1 MPIVED
7 AQQTLQ
13 RFSKYVQELID
24 LFKRFDITG
33 SKALWCLWKAIGNG
47 EFRKAWNRIW
57 IEIAESDGGKLTL
70 ATVLTIIG
78 AVLGGVGI
86 AALGGAFG
94 LPLALLFAP
103 IGYLL
108 GAEIDSMGLV
118 RRIKAYLTGSEE
130 PTAESP
136 EPTSDIEQLAE
147 LVSALLARCEQ
158 IESLVGGATSQVE
171 DLERRVAS
179 AEGSASALRSDVFKL
194 ERRTTY
200 LSWANVVLA
209 VLLVAHL
216 VWDLIS
222 RGAK

>member
-24 LFKRFDITG
+24 LFNRFDITG
-33 SKALWCLWKAIGNG
+33 SKAPWRLWKAIGNG
-47 EFRKAWNRIW
+47 EFRKEWNRIW
-57 IEIAESDGGKLTL
+57 IEIAESEGGKLTL
-70 ATVLTIIG
+70 TTVLTITG

-118 RRIKAYLTGSEE
+118 RKIKAYLTGSGE
-130 PTAESP
+130 PAAESP
-136 EPTSDIEQLAE
+136 EQTSDIEQLAE
-147 LVSALLARCEQ
+147 LVSTLLARCEQ
-158 IESLVGGATSQVE
+158 TESLVSGASSQIE
-171 DLERRVAS
+171 DLEKRVVDATS
-179 AEGSASALRSDVFKL
+179 TASALRSDVSRL

-200 LSWANVVLA
+200 LSLASVVLA
-209 VLLVAHL
+209 VLLIAHL
-216 VWDLIS
+216 VWDVIL
-222 RGAK
+222 RGVK